1 MTRMMPG
8 TDPRFR
14 TYDAWQ
20 RLLCAVLNLDVHY
33 DTAHAPIDRVT
44 WVVDRELAA
53 DGIRQQMT
61 RLARTG
67 LDDVPLSE

>member
-20 RLLCAVLNLDVHY
+20 RLLCAVLNIDVHY

-44 WVVDRELAA
+44 WYMPGGDREIAA
-53 DGIRQQMT
+53 DGIRRQ
-61 RLARTG
+61 LATIARSG
-67 LDDVPLSE
+67 LDD